1 MMIVGNLYSYN
12 EYRSVCN
19 DHSNTL
25 RLGYIEAEE
34 PFVILEKGPIK
45 ELPIW
50 KFGECYNKKFYFIK
64 VLTIKGLIGWIMIQ
78 NPEKMTKLSDKDFD
92 FQNNLC

>member
-12 EYRSVCN
+12 EYRSVYN

-25 RLGYIEAEE
+25 RLGYVETEE

-45 ELPIW
+45 ELKW
-50 KFGECYNKKFYFIK
+50 NFAESYNKKLYFIK
-64 VLTIKGLIGWIMIQ
+64 ILTAKGFVGWITIQ